1 MSDKPE
7 KKESWWSNF
16 QVPHTYVIIF
26 CLMIIASLFSYV
38 LPGGEYQRIQKKVV
52 VGGSTMT
59 KKVVDPDSFKTVPS
73 VPQNP
78 WKMIKSVMIGLRHH
92 SAMNIVFFILLIG
105 GAFGIVTGTKA
116 VDAALARLVTIL
128 AGSEFL
134 VIPAVMA
141 AFSIAGASFGMCEE
155 TIPFVAMVVPLAL
168 KLGYDSITGVAMVY
182 VAAMIGFA
190 AAFLNPF
197 TIGIAQGIAG
207 VPVFS
212 GLKYRLGIWL
222 FLTIFTIGWVMYY
235 AYKIKANPQ
244 LSLVYELDQ
253 ARRKEAAAAGEH
265 PEFTLARKAVL
276 LIIAAGFGI
285 IIYGAIKLGWY
296 IDEMVAVFLIIGI
309 FAGLITRMPLNDMA
323 DNFSK
328 GTSGIANAA
337 ILVGFARA
345 VLVIL
350 ENAKVMDTI
359 LHNVSGFVGN
369 LPPVISVQCMYVFQT
384 LTNFFVPSGSGQ
396 AALTMPLMAPLADMV
411 GVTRQT
417 AVLAYQFGDGFT
429 NMIIPTSAVTIA
441 VLGMGRVPWGKWARW
456 IAPLIITYF
465 IFGALLLVPP
475 VLYNWQ
481 G

>member
-1 MSDKPE
+1 MSDKPQ
-7 KKESWWSNF
+7 KDSWWSNF

-26 CLMIIASLFSYV
+26 CLMIIASLLSYV
-38 LPGGEYQRIQKKVV
+38 LPGGEYTRNTKKVV
-52 VGGSTMT
+52 VGGTTMT
-59 KKVVDPDSFKTVPS
+59 KKIVDPDSFKQVDN

-92 SAMNIVFFILLIG
+92 SAMDIVFFILLIG

-116 VDAALARLVTIL
+116 VDAALVRLVTAL
-128 AGSEFL
+128 GDKEAY
-134 VIPAVMA
+134 VIPSVMF

-155 TIPFVAMVVPLAL
+155 TIPFVAMVVPLSL

-182 VAAMIGFA
+182 VGAMIGFA

-222 FLTIFTIGWVMYY
+222 FLTIFTIAWVMRY
-235 AYKIKANPQ
+235 AAKVKINPK
-244 LSLVYELDQ
+244 LSPVFEEDQ
-253 ARRKEAAAAGEH
+253 KRREEAEAESDH

-276 LIIAAGFGI
+276 LLIAGGFGC

-323 DNFSK
+323 ENFSK
-328 GTSGIANAA
+328 GTAGIANAA

-359 LHNVSGFVGN
+359 LHYVSGVVGD
-369 LPPVISVQCMYVFQT
+369 LPPIVSVQCMYLFQT
-384 LTNFFVPSGSGQ
+384 MTNFFVPSGSGQ

-411 GVTRQT
+411 GITRQT

-456 IAPLIITYF
+456 IAPLMIIYY
-465 IFGALLLVPP
+465 IFGALLLIPP